1 MAQVGAILIDMI
13 EMALEAVLA
22 EHVFRFVAADAL
34 CAFAP
39 VEDLAIRIDAVNAE
53 GHLFDDLFEKF
64 FVCHVY
70 VETSFSKGGKSDSQR
85 ESPADFF
92 RLFCVLLL

>member
-1 MAQVGAILIDMI
+1 MAQVGAILIDVI
-13 EMALEAVLA
+13 EMTFEAVLA
-22 EHVFRFVAADAL
+22 EHVFRFVAADAF

-39 VEDLAIRIDAVNAE
+39 VEDLAIRIDAVDAE
-53 GHLFDDLFEKF
+53 GHLFKNFYEEF
-64 FVCHVY
+64 FVCHIHGLNLVLQR
-70 VETSFSKGGKSDSQR
+70 GKSDSQR